1 MGGMGIV
8 GFCDYLDLT
17 PNYLDS
23 TSIGG
28 SSFVA
33 HTAHAAGAIA
43 SGLCEV
49 ALIVYG
55 SSAASQR
62 FAVGTGGFGGSPD
75 PCDQYEVPFGV
86 TTVGSYAM
94 IAQRHM
100 HEYGTTSEQLAE
112 IAVTMRLHAS
122 MNPQA
127 KYRDPITVEDVL
139 ASRIISS
146 PLHLLD
152 CCIIS
157 DGGGALVVTSAARAR
172 DLKKKPVYILGAGE
186 TVRHAARGTRDFLE
200 IAAAQSGRLAFERAG
215 VAHKDIDM
223 AMIYDSFT
231 ITVLT
236 TLENLGFCKRGE
248 GGAFVTGGR
257 LRYRRRPAAQHR
269 RRRSVIQP
277 SRDARD
283 LPGDRSGQTVARRM
297 RSAPG
302 QGLQDRAGPRHRRHA
317 RHPPFRRDA
326 DLCQS
331 VARSANPM
339 ADEKR
344 KYTKPLPHMDE
355 ENRPWWEALKRH
367 ELYLQK
373 CRDCGDLATIRA
385 RYVPNACR
393 RAPNGSARRAAARST
408 RSRSPIR
415 TRRRDSANRCPT

>member
-1 MGGMGIV
+1 MSLKRKAAIAGVYEHPTRFAPDKSMFQIMAESARGAVEDAGLRFKDVDGLFSTGIGFGGMGIV
-8 GFCDYLDLT
+8 GFADYMNMT

-33 HTAHAAGAIA
+33 HTAHAAAAIA
-43 SGLCEV
+43 AGLCEV
-49 ALIVYG
+49 GLVVYG
-55 SSAASQR
+55 STAASSR
-62 FAVGTGGFGGSPD
+62 FAIGTGGGGGGGDIP
-75 PCDQYEVPFGV
+75 DQYEAPFGP
-86 TTVGSYAM
+86 TTVGAYAM

-100 HEYGTTSEQLAE
+100 HDYGTTPAQLAE

-157 DGGGALVVTSAARAR
+157 DGGGAVIVTSAERAR
-172 DLKKKPVYILGAGE
+172 DLKNKPVYLLGAGE
-186 TVRHAARGTRDFLE
+186 TARHAARGKRDFLE

-257 LRYRRRPAAQHR
+257 LRFDGDFPINTDGGGLSSNHPGMRGIFL
-269 RRRSVIQP
+269 VI
-277 SRDARD
+277 
-283 LPGDRSGQTVARRM
+283 
-297 RSAPG
+297 
-302 QGLQDRAGPRHRRHA
+302 
-317 RHPPFRRDA
+317 
-326 DLCQS
+326 
-331 VARSANPM
+331 
-339 ADEKR
+339 E
-344 KYTKPLPHMDE
+344 
-355 ENRPWWEALKRH
+355 
-367 ELYLQK
+367 
-373 CRDCGDLATIRA
+373 
-385 RYVPNACR
+385 
-393 RAPNGSARRAAARST
+393 AARQLRGECGPLQVKDCKTALVHGTGGALGT
-408 RSRSPIR
+408 RHSGATLILS
-415 TRRRDSANRCPT
+415 NQ